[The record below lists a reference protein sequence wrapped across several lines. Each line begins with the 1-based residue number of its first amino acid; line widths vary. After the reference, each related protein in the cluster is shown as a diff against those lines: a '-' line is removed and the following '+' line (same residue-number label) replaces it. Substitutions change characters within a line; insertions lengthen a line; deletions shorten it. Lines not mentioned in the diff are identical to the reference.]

1 MFSSTYAGMYADKL
15 FASLD
20 ADLNMERIAGG
31 NETEVYCTD
40 DRKYVV
46 KVKSE
51 GGGSTLEEA
60 LLEAQVLRA
69 AADSFAEALGP
80 EHTIPNYFFIAR
92 NSQGEVQPVAIQ
104 PYIRYAQT
112 LFEVDYRT
120 LDATERRRI
129 AAQLRIIVRRS
140 LVFYR
145 KTGAMPDLYG
155 RLSHSKAERERRNAP
170 CRLPQRIWSFLV
182 QRTLLRSHNLLL
194 TPAPEHRII
203 LVDYDPVKRSTFYR
217 YLYYKARRVLFL
229 RDYLLIAL
237 MERTGWAFKP
247 RLEPCLE
254 EAEAVEIQSL

>member
-20 ADLNMERIAGG
+20 ADLNMKRIAGG

-40 DRKYVV
+40 DRRHVV

-51 GGGSTLEEA
+51 GGGALEEA
-60 LLEAQVLRA
+60 LEEAQVLRE
-69 AADSFAEALGP
+69 AADLFAEALGP
-80 EHTIPNYFFIAR
+80 EHTIPTFFIVAR

-104 PYIRYAQT
+104 PYICNAQT
-112 LFEVDYRT
+112 LFEVDYHA

-129 AAQLRIIVRRS
+129 AAQLRSIIRRS
-140 LVFYR
+140 LEFYR

-170 CRLPQRIWSFLV
+170 CRLPHRIWSFLV
-182 QRTLLRSHNLLL
+182 QRTLLRAHNLLL
-194 TPAPEHRII
+194 TPAPEYRII
-203 LVDYDPVKRSTFYR
+203 LVDYDPVKRSTIYR
-217 YLYYKARRVLFL
+217 YLYYQARRVLFL

-247 RLEPCLE
+247 RLKPCLD
-254 EAEAVEIQSL
+254 EAEPVAI

>member
-1 MFSSTYAGMYADKL
+1 MLSSMCADKL

-20 ADLNMERIAGG
+20 RDWRMERIAGG

-40 DRKYVV
+40 DRQHVV

-51 GGGSTLEEA
+51 GGGALEEA
-60 LLEAQVLRA
+60 LVEAQVLRA
-69 AADSFAEALGP
+69 AADLFAEALGP
-80 EHTIPNYFFIAR
+80 EHTIPTFFIVAR

-104 PYIRYAQT
+104 PYICHAQS
-112 LFEVDYRT
+112 LFEVDYRA
-120 LDATERRRI
+120 LDASERRRI
-129 AAQLRIIVRRS
+129 AAQLRSIIRRS
-140 LVFYR
+140 LEFYR

-155 RLSHSKAERERRNAP
+155 RLSHSKVERERRNAP

-182 QRTLLRSHNLLL
+182 QRTLLRSHNLML

-203 LVDYDPVKRSTFYR
+203 LVDYDPVKRSTIYR
-217 YLYYKARRVLFL
+217 YIYYQVRRVLFL

-247 RLEPCLE
+247 RLKTCLK
-254 EAEAVEIQSL
+254 EAEPVEIPSL

>member
-1 MFSSTYAGMYADKL
+1 MLSSMCADTL

-40 DRKYVV
+40 DRQHVV

-51 GGGSTLEEA
+51 GGSTLEEA

-69 AADSFAEALGP
+69 AADLFADALGP
-80 EHTIPNYFFIAR
+80 EHTIPTYFIVAR

-104 PYIRYAQT
+104 PYIRNAQP
-112 LFEVDYRT
+112 LFDVDYRA
-120 LDATERRRI
+120 LDASERRRV
-129 AAQLRIIVRRS
+129 ATQLRSIIRCS
-140 LVFYR
+140 LDFYR

-155 RLSHSKAERERRNAP
+155 RLSHSKAERKRRNAP
-170 CRLPQRIWSFLV
+170 CMLPHRMWSFLV

-194 TPAPEHRII
+194 TPPPEHRII
-203 LVDYDPVKRSTFYR
+203 LVDYDPVKRSTIYR
-217 YLYYKARRVLFL
+217 YIYYKVRRVLFL

-247 RLEPCLE
+247 RMERCLDGAEP
-254 EAEAVEIQSL
+254 VEIQSL